1 MAGGLPAVPLA
12 GRAEP
17 PQGAHPQHLCG
28 RWLHQRD
35 WPAFFAQ
42 SAPGRWQPLPRH
54 AWLAP
59 AHYPAEQ
66 AWTATQLQQWLAE
79 LAPQAPAQLLVR
91 LEQTPEGGWEEAE
104 RLFLVA
110 DLWPHV
116 PPQPS

>member
-1 MAGGLPAVPLA
+1 SLLRYG
-12 GRAEP
+12 AEEP
-17 PQGAHPQHLCG
+17 MLFVGHYWRSGKP
-28 RWLHQRD
+28 
-35 WPAFFAQ
+35 
-42 SAPGRWQPLPRH
+42 
-54 AWLAP
+54 AP